1 MEHLWTDTK
10 YFDPSRAPF
19 MISYR
24 VDNLDALL
32 TTREAAALLRL
43 SERTLERHRTAGTGP
58 KFRKFSKAVRYGRRD
73 VLEFIE
79 RAARESTSE
88 PAR

>member
-1 MEHLWTDTK
+1 M
-10 YFDPSRAPF
+10 
-19 MISYR
+19 
-24 VDNLDALL
+24 DNLDALL